1 MTQLLQQA
9 IAEIQK
15 LSPTDQDVVA
25 AIILDEIADE
35 QRWNDAFARSQDKLA
50 QLAEKVR
57 ADIRAGKVKDVE
69 IDQR

>member
-9 IAEIQK
+9 IDEIHK
-15 LSPTDQDVVA
+15 LSPTDQDAVA

-69 IDQR
+69 IDQL